1 MKKVAVLLLC
11 CFVFS
16 LAALASDK
24 SVTMKGWVSDAM
36 CGAKTGAG
44 HAACAK
50 KCVGGGEKA
59 VFVTDSDKK
68 VMQVANQDAIKSHA
82 GEHVEV
88 TGTVDNSGAL
98 TVNKVTTI
106 AER

>member
-1 MKKVAVLLLC
+1 MKKLAVLLIC
-11 CFVFS
+11 CFVLSYVAF
-16 LAALASDK
+16 ASDK

-36 CGAKTGAG
+36 CGAKTGEA

-50 KCVGGGEKA
+50 KCIDGGTKA
-59 VFVTDSDKK
+59 VFVNETDQK

-88 TGTVDNSGAL
+88 KGKVGSDGAL
-98 TVNKVTTI
+98 TVDKVTTI
-106 AER
+106 GGK